1 MRLRNPFVMIVMAF
15 GVGCSEL
22 PPSERRE
29 RRDEASADAE
39 PHHEQRLVS
48 PVPVSER
55 GDGSAEGEGEP
66 PQFD

>member
-1 MRLRNPFVMIVMAF
+1 MQLRNPFVMIVMAF

-29 RRDEASADAE
+29 RRDEAAVDTE
-39 PHHEQRLVS
+39 PHQERRLISPEPISEQ
-48 PVPVSER
+48 
-55 GDGSAEGEGEP
+55 GDGGTGGEGER